1 MRRFF
6 VRTLTETRGGRIL
19 RITGLDP
26 RAARGSPGALRRPV
40 GDCRAGG
47 RSPRTLTLHDQ
58 GVPKS
63 SSAARHGSSV
73 GAVFSSTPGLACD
86 DDVERAVAGDREAL
100 RRLWEVHRR
109 WVAGVILAHMPAS
122 AELDDLLQEVAAS
135 LVASIGRLESPE
147 HFVGWLR
154 TVAINAARLQGRK
167 VSSGLGRLR
176 LIRGDDGLEAMDG
189 AVTARA
195 GAGRAESLISEE
207 GRRLLAL
214 AQSMP
219 EGYREPLLLRC
230 VQGLSYQQIGE
241 ILGLP
246 PTTVET
252 RIARGRR
259 MLRERAE
266 APDPSRTGA
275 GSTG

>member
-1 MRRFF
+1 M
-6 VRTLTETRGGRIL
+6 
-19 RITGLDP
+19 
-26 RAARGSPGALRRPV
+26 
-40 GDCRAGG
+40 
-47 RSPRTLTLHDQ
+47 
-58 GVPKS
+58 S
-63 SSAARHGSSV
+63 SSAARRGSSA
-73 GAVFSSTPGLACD
+73 GAVFSSAGASARD
-86 DDVERAVAGDREAL
+86 EDVERAVAGDREAL

-135 LVASIGRLESPE
+135 LVGNIGRLTAPE

-176 LIRGDDGLEAMDG
+176 LIRGDNGQDAMDG
-189 AVTARA
+189 AVAARA
-195 GAGRAESLISEE
+195 GPGGAGSIIGEE

-214 AQSMP
+214 AQSLP

-246 PTTVET
+246 ATTVET

-266 APDPSRTGA
+266 SPDPSRTGA
-275 GSTG
+275 GSPG